1 MKAIR
6 TILRWCMAAA
16 VAILAPVRAGAQA
29 PTPVTGDEFPPA
41 VRFLPASMRLSA
53 QSRIKDLVTVRGAR
67 EEFLFGTGLVI
78 GLDGAGDNPKGPA
91 SQRMRVL
98 LKNHDEITIDERDLN
113 SKNLALVTITATLP
127 PFLEMGQRFDIRV
140 HAIGDAKSLKG
151 GTLLLTPLRAPV
163 PATVNPTVYAIAQGP
178 IVLSGDDR
186 VGNPTS
192 GTIQGGASLEV
203 PLEREFVE
211 DGEWIRL
218 NLNAPDFNTA
228 QDIVS
233 GILQRTSDFQKDW
246 DDERGAQYGLA
257 RAASAGEI
265 VLRIPPIFLT
275 PAERRATNA
284 VEFISRLLSFVV
296 AVGETAPAR
305 VVVND
310 KTKTVTVT
318 GNVVVR
324 PCAVRTRNVSLVIDE
339 PMNLHELVAF
349 GGAAAPATPGPVA
362 QDVHKYGTEAL
373 PPRLAPQGLLSP
385 QDLVDIVLSLNR
397 ARMISAEVV
406 VE

>member
-1 MKAIR
+1 MKVVR
-6 TILRWCMAAA
+6 TILAAA
-16 VAILAPVRAGAQA
+16 VAILAGVRAGAQA
-29 PTPVTGDEFPPA
+29 LTGDEVPAA
-41 VRFLPASMRLSA
+41 VRFLPAPVKLSA
-53 QSRIKDLVTVRGAR
+53 QSRIKDLVTIRGAR

-98 LKNHDEITIDERDLN
+98 LKNHDEITIDERELN

-127 PFLEMGQRFDIRV
+127 PFLEKGQRFDIRV

-163 PATVNPTVYAIAQGP
+163 PASVNPTVYAIAQGP
-178 IVLSGDDR
+178 LVLSGDDR
-186 VGNPTS
+186 SGNPTA

-203 PLEREFVE
+203 PLNRDFVE
-211 DGEWIRL
+211 DGELIRL
-218 NLNAPDFNTA
+218 NLNKPDFNTA

-233 GILQRTSDFQKDW
+233 GILQRTSDLVQDW
-246 DDERGAQYGLA
+246 DEEKGTQYGLA

-265 VLRIPPIFLT
+265 VLRLPPSFLT
-275 PAERRATNA
+275 PPERRSTNSVA
-284 VEFISRLLSFVV
+284 FISKLLSFVV
-296 AVGETAPAR
+296 AVGETGPAR

-324 PCAVRTRNVSLVIDE
+324 PCAVRTRNLSLVIDE
-339 PMNLHELVAF
+339 SMNLHDLVAF
-349 GGAAAPATPGPVA
+349 GGAAAPVTPGPVA
-362 QDVHKYGTEAL
+362 RVVHPNDPVAL
-373 PPRLAPQGLLSP
+373 PPRMAPQGLISP
-385 QDLVDIVLSLNR
+385 QDLVDIVLSLNK
-397 ARMISAEVV
+397 AGMIPAEVV